1 MKYHQQMRTDS
12 AYQGLRR
19 AAIAAVAAVVAFAL
33 VPAGA
38 VAAKPKNQ
46 YGSKNATVVVTSED
60 LEDDKVAA
68 ATNKK
73 WFFYNDEN
81 DTVDNTLGSFVE
93 GSGDAP
99 EGEGSVQI
107 GVSGTQR
114 RNLAT
119 YQFAGTALEDI
130 TALKYSTYNASA
142 TNPGSLNRSGYLQF
156 NVSFDGNNT
165 WQRRLVHLP
174 SQNGTV
180 QQDTWQEWD
189 AAADDAQWTW
199 SGFAANGNKWP
210 DGNTNAYRSW
220 SDLLVAFPQIQVR
233 DTDAFMGI
241 RVGEPYADGYVENL
255 DAFVFGTAA
264 KTTTFDFEPART
276 PEDKKQC
283 KQDGWR
289 AFNEPSFKNQGECVK
304 FVNTGVANDNDNHD
318 HGQPKWGN
326 AGLGGILTYLK
337 FKFTQFFSW

>member
-1 MKYHQQMRTDS
+1 MKYHQQMRTDLT
-12 AYQGLRR
+12 YEGLRR
-19 AAIAAVAAVVAFAL
+19 GAIAAVAAVVMFAL

-38 VAAKPKNQ
+38 VSAKPKQ
-46 YGSKNATVVVTSED
+46 KHGPKNATVVVTNKD
-60 LEDDKVAA
+60 LENSKVAA

-93 GSGDAP
+93 GPGDAP

-142 TNPGSLNRSGYLQF
+142 TNPGSVNRSGYLQF
-156 NVSFDGNNT
+156 NVSFDGSDD

-174 SQNGTV
+174 SDNGTV
-180 QQDTWQEWD
+180 QQNTWQEWD
-189 AAADDAQWTW
+189 GVNGGNALWRYSGPTWPISGEPGSTPKTW
-199 SGFAANGNKWP
+199 S
-210 DGNTNAYRSW
+210 
-220 SDLLVAFPQIQVR
+220 QILAQYPVVQVR

-276 PEDKKQC
+276 PSDKRQC

-304 FVNTGVANDNDNHD
+304 FVKNSHVNDDDDHD
-318 HGQPKWGN
+318 HNHGQPGWSN

-337 FKFTQFFSW
+337 FKFSQFFGW